1 MASDHIDVGREL
13 VAIKKLLVLALADSG
28 MKHGKIAGAL
38 GIDRT
43 GIGRMFPK
51 GTLAVSKNKGDGDE

>member
-1 MASDHIDVGREL
+1 MASDHIDIGKEL

-28 MKHGKIAGAL
+28 MKHSKIAGAL

-43 GIGRMFPK
+43 GIGRLFPK
-51 GTLAVSKNKGDGDE
+51 GTLAVAKSKGGNDD